1 MLAVMILL
9 QHLRTIFQLEQ
20 ISVSAPLNIVVLI
33 FTILY
38 FWHLKSN
45 LSSYF
50 LLDNIKLQTI
60 IISITYSIVYL
71 LGPVLQIL
79 SDGKPIKNM
88 PQQYKTI
95 SIILMLLISAALIIQ
110 IIQYILLARKLV
122 RYQFNILV
130 RRLGY
135 SFYIWLLSIALTL
148 TFILIKPIKPYGH
161 IFILLEVLPL
171 WFTYKIYKEIK
182 NDKIGRE
189 IDTSAHLP
197 DINKQPL

>member
-38 FWHLKSN
+38 FWHLQIN

-50 LLDNIKLQTI
+50 LIDNIKPQTI

-71 LGPVLQIL
+71 LGPLLQIL
-79 SDGKPIKNM
+79 RDGKPIKDM

-95 SIILMLLISAALIIQ
+95 SIILMLLIATALIIQ

-122 RYQFNILV
+122 RYQFNILL

-148 TFILIKPIKPYGH
+148 TFILLKPIKPYGH

-171 WFTYKIYKEIK
+171 WFTYKIY
-182 NDKIGRE
+182 RE
-189 IDTSAHLP
+189 INSDKKGGDPNTSIHLSES
-197 DINKQPL
+197 NKPPL

>member
-38 FWHLKSN
+38 FWHLQIN

-50 LLDNIKLQTI
+50 LIDNIKPQTI

-71 LGPVLQIL
+71 LGPLLQIL
-79 SDGKPIKNM
+79 RDGKPIKDM

-95 SIILMLLISAALIIQ
+95 SIILMLLIATALIIQ

-135 SFYIWLLSIALTL
+135 SYYIWLLSIALTL

-171 WFTYKIYKEIK
+171 WFTYKIY
-182 NDKIGRE
+182 RE
-189 IDTSAHLP
+189 INSDKKVGDPNTSIHLSES
-197 DINKQPL
+197 NKPPL